1 MGQIGYYYGATIC
14 NEKIAFVSDNDLW
27 LTDINGGVA
36 HRLTSNQGTV
46 TTPNFSPD
54 GNHIAYVATDSGQSD
69 MYLLSLFSGEW
80 KRLTFLNI
88 GFGRITGWKNNDVI
102 LFYSTHE
109 SMVRGPGYL
118 YELNIKTSDVKKIEV
133 GPANRI
139 SFGNDGLIVIGR
151 NCKDS
156 IYWKRYQGGT
166 VGVLWVKANKEV
178 KFKRILKDIRHN
190 LTDPTFIKGRIF
202 FISDHEGIS
211 NVYSVKPDGRSIK
224 RHTHHDEYYVR
235 GLSSDG
241 ENIVYSSG
249 PDIYYHDLAK
259 GESIK
264 IEITISTSGIEK
276 NPRYVLVNDFL
287 EDYSINYDGSELA
300 FSSRGRLFKMP
311 TWVGA
316 PFVLGRT
323 DEVRYK
329 LPTWLHDGKG
339 LVCSVTN
346 DVGVDELNYVKAEDR
361 SIKRIA
367 SKIDFGKI
375 MEIASSPED
384 NWVAITNN
392 RNELWLVHATRNIT
406 LRVDKND
413 TGRMNNPSW
422 SPDGNWLA
430 YTFFEIQSGKVRI
443 WVYNLKSKKK
453 QILLEPVR
461 YDYDPVFSP
470 DGKYLYFIGIREFVP
485 NYNETH
491 FDLGFPFASRLY
503 VVSLTKEAEN
513 PFYKN
518 LIMIAEDEEDG
529 GKNKNNKKKKG
540 EKDELIVK
548 IDFDGI
554 DNRVYAF
561 PVDHGGYKKIA
572 AVDGKIF
579 YLKKRIAPII
589 NQEWRSNESNMSLY
603 QFSFDEMKEELFH
616 KNVEGFEISFNYKK
630 MLLDSEKR
638 LRVISVDS
646 KPKPD
651 TEGYNKKEGW
661 VDLERAKLRIDP
673 ALEWKQMYSEAW
685 LLQKEHFWT
694 KDMSKIEWDDIYHKY
709 RPFLERVHTRKE
721 MSDLLWEMQGEL
733 GTSHCYEFFGDYYKK
748 PPFNPVAKLGVG
760 LKWIAKE
767 KTFEIVTIHKG
778 DSWLKDGDS
787 PLNGMGTALKPRDKI
802 LEVDGIGFKTSNC
815 IHRLLENKAG
825 SSVNLLI
832 KKNQKKN
839 AQYIHVP
846 TLMGEEK
853 LRYRE
858 WVEKN
863 KQYVH
868 VKSKGKLGYVHIP
881 DMGARG
887 YAEFYRHYITE
898 CGFDGL
904 IIDVRFNGGG
914 HVSCHLLK
922 ILAQKVLGFDQSR
935 WSGVEAYPHN
945 VVNGPMVAITNEQAG
960 SDGDIFSHSFK
971 MMRLGKLIGKRT
983 WGGVIGIDGKY
994 MLKDGTITTQPE
1006 YSFWF
1011 KDVKWG
1017 VENYGTDPDIEV
1029 EITPEDYRTGLDPQ
1043 LDRAIEECLKDL
1055 KKNPPLKPDL
1065 TKDRPN
1071 LRALK
1076 LK

>member
-1 MGQIGYYYGATIC
+1 MSQIGYYYGATIC
-14 NEKIAFVSDNDLW
+14 DEKIVFVSDNDLW
-27 LTDINGGVA
+27 LTNIYGGVA
-36 HRLTSNQGTV
+36 TRLTSNQGMAA
-46 TTPNFSPD
+46 TPCFSPN
-54 GNHIAYVATDSGQSD
+54 GNHVSYVCTDSGQSD
-69 MYLLSLFSGEW
+69 LYLLSFLTGDI

-88 GFGRITGWKNNDVI
+88 GFGRVAGWQNDDVI

-109 SMVRGPGYL
+109 SAMRGSGYL
-118 YELNIKTSDVKKIEV
+118 YELNIKTSETKKIEV

-139 SFGNDGLIVIGR
+139 SFGDDGLIVIGR

-166 VGVLWVKANKEV
+166 AGVLWVKVNKEA
-178 KFKRILKDIRHN
+178 KFKRILKNIIYN

-202 FISDHEGIS
+202 FISDHEGTS
-211 NVYSVKPDGRSIK
+211 NIYSVKPAGTSIK
-224 RHTHHDEYYVR
+224 RHTHHDDYYVR
-235 GLSSDG
+235 GLNSDG
-241 ENIVYSSG
+241 KNIVYSAG
-249 PDIYYHDLAK
+249 ADIYYLDLLK
-259 GESIK
+259 GESSKLNTSIH
-264 IEITISTSGIEK
+264 TSGVEK
-276 NPRYVLVNDFL
+276 KPRFVSANDFL
-287 EDYSINYDGSELA
+287 EDYSINGDGSELA

-311 TWVGA
+311 TWLGA
-316 PFVLGRT
+316 PFIIGRT

-329 LPTWLHDGKG
+329 LPTWLHDGRG

-346 DVGVDELNYVKAEDR
+346 DAGIDELNYVKAENR

-367 SKIDFGKI
+367 SKVNFGKI
-375 MEIASSPED
+375 IEIASSPED
-384 NWVAITNN
+384 NWVAVTNN
-392 RNELWLVHATRNIT
+392 RNELWLVHATRNVT
-406 LRVDKND
+406 LRIDKSD
-413 TGRMNNPSW
+413 SGRMSNPSW

-430 YTFFEIQSGKVRI
+430 YTFYEIQSGKVRI

-461 YDYDPVFSP
+461 YDYNPVFSP

-503 VVSLTKEAEN
+503 VVSLTKDTEN

-518 LIMIAEDEEDG
+518 LTINPEDEEDG
-529 GKNKNNKKKKG
+529 VKNKKKG
-540 EKDELIVK
+540 AKDDLVVK

-554 DNRVYAF
+554 ENRVYAF

-572 AVDGKIF
+572 AVDGKVF
-579 YLKKRIAPII
+579 YLKKRIAPIV
-589 NQEWRSNESNMSLY
+589 NQDWRSDESNVNLY
-603 QFSFDEMKEELFH
+603 QFCFDDMKEELFH
-616 KNVEGFEISFNYKK
+616 KNVESFEISFNCKK
-630 MLLDSEKR
+630 IILDSEKR
-638 LRVISVDS
+638 LRVIPVDS
-646 KPKPD
+646 KPKTD
-651 TEGYNKKEGW
+651 TDGYNKKEGW
-661 VDLERAKLRIDP
+661 VDLDRVKLRIDP
-673 ALEWKQMYSEAW
+673 ALEWKQMYLEAW

-694 KDMSKIEWDDIYHKY
+694 NDMSKIEWSDVYKKY
-709 RPFLERVHTRKE
+709 LPILDRVHTRKE

-748 PPFNPVAKLGVG
+748 PPFNPVAKLGVD
-760 LKWIAKE
+760 LKWLAKE
-767 KTFEIVTIHKG
+767 KAYEIVLIHKG

-787 PLNGMGTALKPRDKI
+787 PLNGMGTTLKPKDKI
-802 LEVDGIGFKTSNC
+802 FEVDGIGFKTSNC
-815 IHRLLENKAG
+815 LNRLLENKAG
-825 SSVNLLI
+825 SSVNLLV
-832 KKNQKKN
+832 KLGQKRTP
-839 AQYIHVP
+839 QYIHVP
-846 TLMGEEK
+846 TLMSEDK

-868 VKSKGKLGYVHIP
+868 TKSKGKLGYVHIP

-887 YAEFYRHYITE
+887 YAEFYRHYVTE
-898 CGFDGL
+898 SGFDGL
-904 IIDVRFNGGG
+904 IVDVRFNGGG
-914 HVSCHLLK
+914 HVSAHLLK

-935 WSGVEAYPHN
+935 WSGVEAYPYLAI
-945 VVNGPMVAITNEQAG
+945 NGPMVAITNEQAG

-971 MMRLGKLIGKRT
+971 MMKLGKLIGKRT

-1029 EITPEDYRTGLDPQ
+1029 EITPEDYKAGFDPQ
-1043 LDRAIEECLKDL
+1043 LDRAVEECLKDL

-1065 TKDRPN
+1065 TKDRPS
-1071 LRALK
+1071 LRAPK
-1076 LK
+1076 LKREV